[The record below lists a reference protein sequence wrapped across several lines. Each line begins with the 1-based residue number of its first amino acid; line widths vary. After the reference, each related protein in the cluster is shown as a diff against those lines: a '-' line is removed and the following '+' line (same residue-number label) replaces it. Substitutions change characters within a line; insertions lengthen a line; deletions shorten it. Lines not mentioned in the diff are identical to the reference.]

1 MPIYPEKIFLIGFMG
16 VGKSHWGTRLARALN
31 YPFFDL
37 DEEIVRAEN
46 GRSIYELFEEKG
58 EAYFR
63 DRESETLHRFTALDQ
78 SFVMACGGGTP
89 CYLNNMERMNAVGL
103 TIWLQSV
110 ASELAPRLLSELDK
124 RPLLKNLQA
133 DQLMDYI
140 EQKQLERSVYYQ
152 QAKRKIQESELS
164 EDHLLKQ
171 LLYE

>member
-1 MPIYPEKIFLIGFMG
+1 
-16 VGKSHWGTRLARALN
+16 
-31 YPFFDL
+31 
-37 DEEIVRAEN
+37 
-46 GRSIYELFEEKG
+46 
-58 EAYFR
+58 
-63 DRESETLHRFTALDQ
+63 
-78 SFVMACGGGTP
+78 
-89 CYLNNMERMNAVGL
+89 MNAAGL
-103 TIWLQSV
+103 TIWLQAG

-133 DQLMDYI
+133 DQLIDYI

>member
-1 MPIYPEKIFLIGFMG
+1 
-16 VGKSHWGTRLARALN
+16 
-31 YPFFDL
+31 
-37 DEEIVRAEN
+37 
-46 GRSIYELFEEKG
+46 
-58 EAYFR
+58 
-63 DRESETLHRFTALDQ
+63 
-78 SFVMACGGGTP
+78 
-89 CYLNNMERMNAVGL
+89 MNAAGL
-103 TIWLQSV
+103 TIWLQSG